1 MGGGEKLPRP
11 IFQLDSVCV
20 FALVWAIFRNDMDF
34 PISVQGR
41 SLEAGDLSWLRALI
55 YEHPDWNRSELS
67 RQIARHWQWTNDAG
81 QLKDIAARTMLRKL
95 EQRQLITLP
104 PRQRSPP
111 HSRNSSRRIKPVSHP
126 SDPITSALVDLQPVQ
141 LKCIEDKPSRELF
154 AHLLHTHH
162 YLSYSRPVGENL
174 AFLIFDRTERPLGCL
189 LFGAAAWKVAPRDEF
204 IGWDTC
210 ARTRNLPLVAN
221 NMRFLILPW
230 VRVPHLAS
238 HVLGLAARNLSALWQ
253 LKYGHPIC
261 LLETFVERER
271 FRGTAYRAANW
282 IKVGATKGRSRNDRQ
297 HNLQVPVKDIYC
309 YPLHR
314 QFHRLLCAK

>member
-11 IFQLDSVCV
+11 IFQLDSVRV
-20 FALVWAIFRNDMDF
+20 FALDWAIFRNAMDF
-34 PISVQGR
+34 PISAQGR
-41 SLEAGDLSWLRALI
+41 SLEACDLSWLRALI
-55 YEHPDWNRSELS
+55 HDHPEWNRSELS
-67 RQIARHWQWTNDAG
+67 RQIARRWQWCNDAG

-111 HSRNSSRRIKPVSHP
+111 HSRNPSRHIKPVSHP

-282 IKVGATKGRSRNDRQ
+282 IKVSTTKSRSRNDRR

-309 YPLHR
+309 YALHR
-314 QFHRLLCAK
+314 QFRRLLCAK